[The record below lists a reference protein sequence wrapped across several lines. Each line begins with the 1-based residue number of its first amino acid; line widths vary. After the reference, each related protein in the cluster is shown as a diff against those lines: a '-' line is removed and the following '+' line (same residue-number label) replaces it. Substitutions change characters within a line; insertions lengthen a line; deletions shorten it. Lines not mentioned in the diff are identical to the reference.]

1 MRRRSFL
8 QLNTLAASFLGVPKS
23 SASLSAS
30 SARKRLAAIAASY
43 TMHSSADNLIT
54 RILQGYWINDDFHPP
69 ACDVASLY
77 LHHTGASD
85 VGRRIAAAFGVQVTP
100 SVSEALTLGTGKLAV
115 DGVVLVGDEDHPGLD
130 DKAPRSDERFSF
142 FQQIVNVFR
151 QSGRSVPVFCYGYLS
166 TNWTEAR
173 QIHEWSRELGFPLM
187 AGTSVP
193 VTFRRPELDYHLPDN
208 YDDRRLGDRAQ
219 PHYPLGVEFDGALV
233 IAPGEETSDAMYAGL
248 ELLQSFVERR
258 KGGET
263 GIRSIEGLVGGEVWR
278 SAQEGRWSKD
288 LMTAALGR
296 ATHLGKGRPEDV
308 EHPTAW
314 LITYNDGTQGCV
326 LSLSGLVS
334 EYLAAFHIHGRREI
348 DSTLCYTPVASR
360 NDVSM
365 LVQGISNLMLAG
377 NSPYPIERNLLTS
390 GAFAAVQSSA
400 PRGSRRIET
409 PMLKITYTAPERSFY
424 ARGRGW

>member
-1 MRRRSFL
+1 
-8 QLNTLAASFLGVPKS
+8 
-23 SASLSAS
+23 
-30 SARKRLAAIAASY
+30 
-43 TMHSSADNLIT
+43 MHSDADNLIT
-54 RILQGYWINDDFHPP
+54 RILQGYWVNDEFHPP
-69 ACDVASLY
+69 ECDVASLY
-77 LHHTGASD
+77 LHQAGAGD
-85 VGRRIAAAFGVQVTP
+85 VGRRIATACGVQVTP

-115 DGVVLVGDEDHPGLD
+115 DGVVLVGDEYNSSAD
-130 DKAPRSDERFSF
+130 DKTPRSDQRFSF

-166 TNWTEAR
+166 TNWNEAE
-173 QIHEWSRELGFPLM
+173 QIHQWSREFGFPLM

-219 PHYPLGVEFDGALV
+219 PHYPLGVELDGALV
-233 IAPGEETSDAMYAGL
+233 VVPGEEASDAMYAGL
-248 ELLQSFVERR
+248 ELLQPFVERR

-263 GIRSIEGLVGGEVWR
+263 GIRSIERLVDGEVWR
-278 SAQEGRWSKD
+278 SAEEGRWSKD

-308 EHPTAW
+308 EHPAAW
-314 LITYNDGTQGCV
+314 LITYNDGTRGCV

-334 EYLAAFHIHGRREI
+334 EYLAAFHLHGRREI

-360 NDVSM
+360 NDFSM
-365 LVQGISNLMLAG
+365 LVQGVSHLMLTG
-377 NSPYPIERNLLTS
+377 NCPYPIERNLLTS
-390 GAFAAVQSSA
+390 GAFATLRSSA
-400 PRGSRRIET
+400 PQGSRRIET

-424 ARGRGW
+424 AHGRGW